1 MKYINTLCLFIAL
14 GFLGLFCAD
23 LSLAKEGKS
32 SKVIDFESEVVEG
45 MNKRPLD
52 SLSHISDE
60 EKRRRRPHLYKKR
73 AGFKTEIAD
82 TLRLARYT
90 K

>member
-1 MKYINTLCLFIAL
+1 MKNRHFIYTFVFALNVLLLLNTSAV
-14 GFLGLFCAD
+14 
-23 LSLAKEGKS
+23 AKSQS

-52 SLSHISDE
+52 SLSHISDAE
-60 EKRRRRPHLYKKR
+60 RRKRRPHLYKKR
-73 AGFKTEIAD
+73 AGFRAENQETMN
-82 TLRLARYT
+82 TARYT